1 MRDED
6 WEEIDLRA
14 TSTIKLNL
22 AKNVIVNVHGISTSK
37 DLWKKFE
44 ATYHAKNI
52 SNQLYLKS

>member
-14 TSTIKLNL
+14 TSAIKLNL
-22 AKNVIVNVHGISTSK
+22 AKNVIVNVHEISTSK
-37 DLWKKFE
+37 DLWKKLE
-44 ATYHAKNI
+44 AKAKNI